1 MSAKRK
7 RRTHG
12 RARAAARLARSA
24 ASVRSEGPLGAR
36 LRSARS
42 LLMIVDMQERVA
54 AVVRNAPQVLS
65 QCEVLL
71 QAAAAMNVP
80 AMLTEHCFEQL
91 GPTTASLRDR
101 VPAEAI
107 RHKTHFSAADEPAI
121 AQYITASARPQI
133 VIAGVET
140 HVCVLQ
146 TALALAER
154 GYRPY
159 VVADASGSRQEESRA
174 TALARLRAAHVQIVT
189 VEMVLFEWLDHAQ
202 RPELRELIALIK

>member
-24 ASVRSEGPLGAR
+24 ASVAADGPLGAR

-54 AVVRNAPQVLS
+54 GVVRNAPAVLS
-65 QCEVLL
+65 RCEVLL
-71 QAAAAMNVP
+71 RAAAAMNVP
-80 AMLTEHCFEQL
+80 AMLTEHCPEQL
-91 GPTTASLRDR
+91 GSTVTFLRDK
-101 VPAEAI
+101 VPVGAI
-107 RHKTHFSAADEPAI
+107 RRKTHFSAVEEPVI
-121 AQYITASARPQI
+121 AQYIAACKRPQI

-159 VVADASGSRQEESRA
+159 VVADASGSRHEESRA

-202 RPELRELIALIK
+202 RPELREIIALIK